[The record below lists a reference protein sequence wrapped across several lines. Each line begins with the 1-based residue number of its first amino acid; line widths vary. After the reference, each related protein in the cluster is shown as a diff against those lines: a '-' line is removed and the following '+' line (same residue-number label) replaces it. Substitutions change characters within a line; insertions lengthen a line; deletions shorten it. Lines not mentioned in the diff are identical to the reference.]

1 MNMIQQIK
9 NISSVGNMAGRL
21 SKKEKEKEPQYK
33 DVADRWLQYI
43 GTIYEEYRKK
53 YFKMANNLNYNVN
66 EDMLNDT
73 IIACYNSIARN
84 NLSDTT
90 EQGMRNYLFRAF
102 KVNLNAISNYDKRK
116 DVVDDLTALAEQY
129 ENQGETTYNKIKK
142 QLFEDYSL
150 IYILEQVEN
159 NFDTITFHCYRLKTI
174 LLCTYQRLRELT
186 KVKDCKKR
194 VVKVN
199 KWLRDSMTIQDIY
212 KAFITD
218 YPSFED

>member
-1 MNMIQQIK
+1 
-9 NISSVGNMAGRL
+9 MAGRL

-33 DVADRWLQYI
+33 DVADKWLQYI
-43 GTIYEEYRKK
+43 GTIYEEYRMK
-53 YFKMANNLNYNVN
+53 YFKMANDLNYNVN

-73 IIACYNSIARN
+73 ILACYNSIARN

-102 KVNLNAISNYDKRK
+102 KINLNAVSNYDKRK

-129 ENQGETTYNKIKK
+129 ENQGEATYNKIKK
-142 QLFEDYSL
+142 QLFDDYSL
-150 IYILEQVEN
+150 IYILEMVEN
-159 NFDTITFHCYRLKTI
+159 NFDTITFHCFRLKTM
-174 LLCTYQRLRELT
+174 LPCTYQRLREIT
-186 KVKDCKKR
+186 KVKDAKKR

-199 KWLRDSMTIQDIY
+199 KWLRENMTRQDIY
-212 KAFITD
+212 NAFISD

>member
-1 MNMIQQIK
+1 
-9 NISSVGNMAGRL
+9 MAGRL
-21 SKKEKEKEPQYK
+21 SKKEKEKEPQYT
-33 DVADRWLQYI
+33 DVADKWLQYI
-43 GTIYEEYRKK
+43 GTIYEEYRMK
-53 YFKMANNLNYNVN
+53 YFKMANDLNYNNVN

-73 IIACYNSIARN
+73 ILACYNSIARN

-102 KVNLNAISNYDKRK
+102 KINLNAVSNYDKRK
-116 DVVDDLTALAEQY
+116 DIVDDLSALAEQY
-129 ENQGETTYNKIKK
+129 ENQGEATYNKIKK
-142 QLFEDYSL
+142 QLLDDYSL

-159 NFDTITFHCYRLKTI
+159 NFDTITFHCFRLKTM
-174 LLCTYQRLRELT
+174 LPCTYQRLRELT

-199 KWLRDSMTIQDIY
+199 KWLRENMARQDIY
-212 KAFITD
+212 NAFITD

>member
-1 MNMIQQIK
+1 
-9 NISSVGNMAGRL
+9 MAGRL

-33 DVADRWLQYI
+33 DVADKWLQYI

-53 YFKMANNLNYNVN
+53 YFKMANDLNYKVS

-102 KVNLNAISNYDKRK
+102 KVNLNAVSNYDKRK

-129 ENQGETTYNKIKK
+129 EYQGEATYHKIKK
-142 QLFEDYSL
+142 QVFEDYSL

-159 NFDTITFHCYRLKTI
+159 NFDTITFNVFRLKTM
-174 LLCTYQRLRELT
+174 LEKCTYQKLRDIT
-186 KVKDCKKR
+186 KVRDCKKR
-194 VVKVN
+194 VVKVM
-199 KWLRDSMTIQDIY
+199 KWVRNN
-212 KAFITD
+212 ITKKEILTNFKKT
-218 YPSFED
+218 YPCFDD

>member
-1 MNMIQQIK
+1 
-9 NISSVGNMAGRL
+9 MAGRL
-21 SKKEKEKEPQYK
+21 SKKEKEKEPQNK

-43 GTIYEEYRKK
+43 GTIYEEYRMK
-53 YFKMANNLNYNVN
+53 YFKMANDLNYNVK

-102 KVNLNAISNYDKRK
+102 KVNLNAVSNYDKRK

-129 ENQGETTYNKIKK
+129 ETQGEATYHKIKK
-142 QLFEDYSL
+142 QLLDDYSV
-150 IYILEQVEN
+150 IYILDKVES
-159 NFDTITFHCYRLKTI
+159 NFDTISFHCFRLKTMI
-174 LLCTYQRLRELT
+174 EKCTYQKLREIT
-186 KVKDCKKR
+186 KVRDCKKR

-199 KWLRDSMTIQDIY
+199 KWLRENISKKDIY

-218 YPSFED
+218 YPSFDD

>member
-1 MNMIQQIK
+1 
-9 NISSVGNMAGRL
+9 MAGRL
-21 SKKEKEKEPQYK
+21 SKTEKEKEPQYK
-33 DVADRWLQYI
+33 DVADKWLQYI
-43 GTIYEEYRKK
+43 GTIYEEYRMK
-53 YFKMANNLNYNVN
+53 YFKMATQLNYNVN

-73 IIACYNSIARN
+73 ILACYNSIARN

-129 ENQGETTYNKIKK
+129 EFQGEATYNKIKK
-142 QLFEDYSL
+142 QLFDDYSL

-159 NFDTITFHCYRLKTI
+159 NFDTITFHCFRLKTM
-174 LLCTYQRLRELT
+174 LPCTYQRLREIT

-199 KWLRDSMTIQDIY
+199 KWLRENMTRQDIY
-212 KAFITD
+212 NAFISD

>member
-1 MNMIQQIK
+1 
-9 NISSVGNMAGRL
+9 MAGRL
-21 SKKEKEKEPQYK
+21 SKTEKEKEPQFT
-33 DVADRWLQYI
+33 DVADKWLKYI
-43 GTIYEEYRKK
+43 GTIYEEYRMK

-73 IIACYNSIARN
+73 ILACYNSIARN

-102 KVNLNAISNYDKRK
+102 KVNLNAVSNYDKRK
-116 DVVDDLTALAEQY
+116 DDVDDLSSLAEQY
-129 ENQGETTYNKIKK
+129 ENQGEATYNKIKK
-142 QLFEDYSL
+142 QLFDDYSL

-159 NFDTITFHCYRLKTI
+159 NFDALTFNVFRLKTM
-174 LLCTYQRLRELT
+174 LPCTYQKLREIT

-199 KWLRDSMTIQDIY
+199 KWLRENISKKEIY
-212 KAFITD
+212 NAFIKD
-218 YPSFED
+218 YSIFED

>member
-1 MNMIQQIK
+1 
-9 NISSVGNMAGRL
+9 MAGRL

-33 DVADRWLQYI
+33 DVADKWLQYI
-43 GTIYEEYRKK
+43 GTIYEEYRMK
-53 YFKMANNLNYNVN
+53 YFKMANDLNYKVS

-73 IIACYNSIARN
+73 ILACYNSIARN

-116 DVVDDLTALAEQY
+116 DVVDDLSALAEQY
-129 ENQGETTYNKIKK
+129 ENQGEATYNKIKK

-159 NFDTITFHCYRLKTI
+159 NFDTISFNVFRLKTM
-174 LLCTYQRLRELT
+174 LEKCTYQKLRDIT
-186 KVKDCKKR
+186 KVRDCKKR
-194 VVKVN
+194 VVKVM
-199 KWLRDSMTIQDIY
+199 KWLREN
-212 KAFITD
+212 ITEKEILTNFKKQ
-218 YPSFED
+218 YPCFDD

>member
-1 MNMIQQIK
+1 
-9 NISSVGNMAGRL
+9 MAGRL
-21 SKKEKEKEPQYK
+21 SKTEKEKEPQYT
-33 DVADRWLQYI
+33 DVADKWLQYI
-43 GTIYEEYRKK
+43 GTIYEEYRMK
-53 YFKMANNLNYNVN
+53 YFKMANDLNYNNVN

-73 IIACYNSIARN
+73 ILACYNSIARN

-129 ENQGETTYNKIKK
+129 ENQGEATYNKIKK
-142 QLFEDYSL
+142 QLFEDYAL
-150 IYILEQVEN
+150 IYILERVEN
-159 NFDTITFHCYRLKTI
+159 NFDTITFHCYRLKTM
-174 LLCTYQRLRELT
+174 LPCTYQRLRELT

-199 KWLRDSMTIQDIY
+199 KWLRDNMTRQDIY
-212 KAFITD
+212 NAFITD

>member
-1 MNMIQQIK
+1 
-9 NISSVGNMAGRL
+9 MAGRL

-33 DVADRWLQYI
+33 DVADKWLQYI

-53 YFKMANNLNYNVN
+53 YFKMANDLNYNVK

-129 ENQGETTYNKIKK
+129 EFQGEATYNKIKK
-142 QLFEDYSL
+142 QLFEDYSV
-150 IYILEQVEN
+150 IYLLNKVED
-159 NFDTITFHCYRLKTI
+159 NFDTITFHCFRLKTM
-174 LLCTYQRLRELT
+174 LPCTYQRLREIT

-199 KWLRDSMTIQDIY
+199 KWLRENMTRQEILTNF
-212 KAFITD
+212 KKT
-218 YPSFED
+218 YPCFDD

>member
-1 MNMIQQIK
+1 
-9 NISSVGNMAGRL
+9 MAGRL
-21 SKKEKEKEPQYK
+21 SKTEKEKEPKYK
-33 DVADRWLQYI
+33 DVADKWLQYI
-43 GTIYEEYRKK
+43 GTIYEEYRMK
-53 YFKMANNLNYNVN
+53 YFKMANDLNYNVN

-73 IIACYNSIARN
+73 ILACYNSIARN

-129 ENQGETTYNKIKK
+129 EFQGEATYTKIKK
-142 QLFEDYSL
+142 QLFDDYSL

-159 NFDTITFHCYRLKTI
+159 NFDTITFHCFRLKTM
-174 LLCTYQRLRELT
+174 LPCTYQRLREIT

-199 KWLRDSMTIQDIY
+199 KWLRENMTRLDIY
-212 KAFITD
+212 NAFIAD